1 MSLGREI
8 TLGRGL
14 IGCEG
19 RGICNNWREFETENG
34 RVGARCGSQVMCLS
48 VVVML
53 SYCRYL
59 AEVFHVPVK
68 LHPN

>member
-1 MSLGREI
+1 MAVRGGEFVIIGGNLKLKMGELGQDVRAKS
-8 TLGRGL
+8 
-14 IGCEG
+14 CV
-19 RGICNNWREFETENG
+19 C
-34 RVGARCGSQVMCLS
+34 